1 MENPESKRQ
10 PLVLSGK
17 SAFFFLLYVKYSG
30 VMTAA
35 DRSYAVKMR
44 AKTKQNGTSKGE
56 IPHQTFYWLN
66 NHQIKNT
73 EQWGA

>member
-1 MENPESKRQ
+1 
-10 PLVLSGK
+10 
-17 SAFFFLLYVKYSG
+17 
-30 VMTAA
+30 MTAA
-35 DRSYAVKMR
+35 DRSYAVKIR

>member
-1 MENPESKRQ
+1 MENPESKKQ

-17 SAFFFLLYVKYSG
+17 SAFFFSSLR